1 MAKRVVWSARALAD
15 VESIATY
22 ISSDSPA
29 YAKIVVKKIVK
40 LTRQLARFPQSGRE
54 VPEFQDPSLR
64 ELLAYSYRVIY
75 KVEKE
80 EIIIASVIH
89 GKRDQI
95 GERTDC
101 KKNRVTGGDVPY
113 RVIAIEQPSAKPR
126 KKNSADRAGHAAK
139 PNDRADVFLGKHV

>member
-15 VESIATY
+15 VESIAAY
-22 ISSDSPA
+22 IASDSPA

-54 VPEFQDPSLR
+54 VPEFQDQSLR

-75 KVEKE
+75 KVGTE

-89 GKRDQI
+89 GKRD
-95 GERTDC
+95 
-101 KKNRVTGGDVPY
+101 
-113 RVIAIEQPSAKPR
+113 
-126 KKNSADRAGHAAK
+126 
-139 PNDRADVFLGKHV
+139 LG

>member
-15 VESIATY
+15 VESIAAY

-64 ELLAYSYRVIY
+64 ELLAYSYRIIY
-75 KVEKE
+75 KVDRE
-80 EIIIASVIH
+80 EVIIASVIH
-89 GKRDQI
+89 GKRDL
-95 GERTDC
+95 
-101 KKNRVTGGDVPY
+101 
-113 RVIAIEQPSAKPR
+113 S
-126 KKNSADRAGHAAK
+126 
-139 PNDRADVFLGKHV
+139 

>member
-15 VESIATY
+15 VESIAAY

-54 VPEFQDPSLR
+54 VPEFQDQSLR

-75 KVEKE
+75 KVGTE

-89 GKRDQI
+89 GKRD
-95 GERTDC
+95 
-101 KKNRVTGGDVPY
+101 
-113 RVIAIEQPSAKPR
+113 
-126 KKNSADRAGHAAK
+126 
-139 PNDRADVFLGKHV
+139 LG